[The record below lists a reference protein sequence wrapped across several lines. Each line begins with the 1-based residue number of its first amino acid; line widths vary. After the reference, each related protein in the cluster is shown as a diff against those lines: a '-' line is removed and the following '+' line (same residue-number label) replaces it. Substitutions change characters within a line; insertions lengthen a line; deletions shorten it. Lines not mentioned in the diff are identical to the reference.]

1 MDPIYIFKTTKA
13 HAKEDVRKLF
23 INILGN
29 DAIDRL
35 LVIDGVDC
43 DLRVFVIVF
52 WGIPKVN
59 EFHQLYTEPGDT
71 LYGKKL
77 PGVLEQL
84 DPYGIF
90 RDGHFPAPHFL
101 RNSKNLTD
109 DELYQLGIGGGGE
122 FIYVQLPTDEDKD
135 LHWEMYRDGV
145 YYMPDMSYYNKY
157 HLDPLSVTDKPLR
170 PSIPRIKTTT
180 DHKFSNFERW
190 RDFYIE
196 HPATWPKDL
205 THEERANLEETYA
218 SLDMKC
224 RWTPECG
231 RDPTNL
237 AEEQERL
244 EAVYQPSIYQPPP
257 DYTEFLATELSEI
270 KLRYDTEVER
280 AKAALPEG
288 FVCPQL
294 PLERQMTEPYIT
306 TDISRSIPQREGESF
321 PAQERIFFDRSQY
334 SIGKYKWNYRKFD

>member
-1 MDPIYIFKTTKA
+1 MDPIYIFKTSKA
-13 HAKEDVRKLF
+13 HAKEDIRRLF
-23 INILGN
+23 NDILGH

-35 LVIDGVDC
+35 LVIDGVDS
-43 DLRVFVIVF
+43 DLRVFIFVF
-52 WGIPKVN
+52 WCVPMVN

-77 PGVLEQL
+77 PGLLEQFE
-84 DPYGIF
+84 PYAIF

-101 RNSKNLTD
+101 RNSKNLSD
-109 DELYQLGIGGGGE
+109 SELHQLGIGGPGE

-157 HLDPLSVTDKPLR
+157 HLDPLSATDKPLR
-170 PSIPRIKTTT
+170 PSISIKCTGTTNY
-180 DHKFSNFERW
+180 NFERW

-205 THEERANLEETYA
+205 TDEERANLEETYA
-218 SLDMKC
+218 SVDMKS

-231 RDPTNL
+231 RDPTNM

-244 EAVYQPSIYQPPP
+244 EAIFQPTDFTDNIS
-257 DYTEFLATELSEI
+257 
-270 KLRYDTEVER
+270 YDIEYS
-280 AKAALPEG
+280 
-288 FVCPQL
+288 
-294 PLERQMTEPYIT
+294 PLERQFSAHDIT
-306 TDISRSIPQREGESF
+306 RSIDSHHTN
-321 PAQERIFFDRSQY
+321 A
-334 SIGKYKWNYRKFD
+334 KYIWHYRKFD

>member
-13 HAKEDVRKLF
+13 HAKEDIRRLF
-23 INILGN
+23 NDILGD

-35 LVIDGVDC
+35 LAIDALDC
-43 DLRVFVIVF
+43 DLRIFIFVF
-52 WGIPKVN
+52 WCVPMVN
-59 EFHQLYTEPGDT
+59 EFHKLYTEPGDT

-77 PGVLEQL
+77 PGLLEQL

-101 RNSKNLTD
+101 RNSKNLSD
-109 DELYQLGIGGGGE
+109 AELNQLGIGGPGE
-122 FIYVQLPTDEDKD
+122 FIYVQLPTDDDKD

-157 HLDPLSVTDKPLR
+157 HLDPLSATDKPLR
-170 PSIPRIKTTT
+170 PSIPRINTST
-180 DHKFSNFERW
+180 DTNSGFERW

-205 THEERANLEETYA
+205 THEERVNLEESY
-218 SLDMKC
+218 SSVDMKS

-231 RDPTNL
+231 RDPTNM

-244 EAVYQPSIYQPPP
+244 EAIYQHFDEP
-257 DYTEFLATELSEI
+257 LANVFITSQ
-270 KLRYDTEVER
+270 YDLEYEVS
-280 AKAALPEG
+280 
-288 FVCPQL
+288 
-294 PLERQMTEPYIT
+294 PLERQISEPV
-306 TDISRSIPQREGESF
+306 ISRSCGDSLEHR
-321 PAQERIFFDRSQY
+321 
-334 SIGKYKWNYRKFD
+334 YKWNYRKFD

>member
-1 MDPIYIFKTTKA
+1 MDPIYIFKTTKE
-13 HAKEDVRKLF
+13 HAKEDVRRLF

-35 LVIDGVDC
+35 LVIDGLDC
-43 DLRVFVIVF
+43 DLRIFVFVF
-52 WGIPKVN
+52 WGIPMVN
-59 EFHQLYTEPGDT
+59 DFHQLYTDPGDT

-84 DPYGIF
+84 NPYGIF

-101 RNSKNLTD
+101 RNSHNLSD
-109 DELYQLGIGGGGE
+109 SELDHLGIGGPGE

-135 LHWEMYRDGV
+135 LHWEMYRDGI

-157 HLDPLSVTDKPLR
+157 HIDPLSVTDKPLR
-170 PSIPRIKTTT
+170 PCITRIKTTN
-180 DHKFSNFERW
+180 DPKISNFERW

-205 THEERANLEETYA
+205 TDEERANLEETYA
-218 SLDMKC
+218 SLGMKC
-224 RWTPECG
+224 RWSPECG
-231 RDPTNL
+231 RDPTNM

-244 EAVYQPSIYQPPP
+244 DAIYQPP
-257 DYTEFLATELSEI
+257 DLAMEFSEI
-270 KLRYDTEVER
+270 KLRYDSNP
-280 AKAALPEG
+280 LD
-288 FVCPQL
+288 CQ
-294 PLERQMTEPYIT
+294 PLERQ
-306 TDISRSIPQREGESF
+306 ISSPDFTRSIPLRDAY
-321 PAQERIFFDRSQY
+321 PAHERIFFDKSQY

>member
-13 HAKEDVRKLF
+13 HAKEDIRRLF
-23 INILGN
+23 NDILGH

-35 LVIDGVDC
+35 LSIDGVDC
-43 DLRVFVIVF
+43 DLRIFIFVF
-52 WGIPKVN
+52 WCVPLVN
-59 EFHQLYTEPGDT
+59 DFHQLYTEPGDT

-77 PGVLEQL
+77 PGLLEKL

-109 DELYQLGIGGGGE
+109 SELHQLGIGGPGE
-122 FIYVQLPTDEDKD
+122 FIYIQLPTDDDKD
-135 LHWEMYRDGV
+135 VHWEMYRDGV

-157 HLDPLSVTDKPLR
+157 HLDPLSATDKPLR
-170 PSIPRIKTTT
+170 PCITTIKTSV
-180 DHKFSNFERW
+180 SNSGFERW

-205 THEERANLEETYA
+205 TDEERANLEETYA
-218 SLDMKC
+218 SVDMKS

-231 RDPTNL
+231 RDPTSM

-244 EAVYQPSIYQPPP
+244 EAIYQPLE
-257 DYTEFLATELSEI
+257 YEI
-270 KLRYDTEVER
+270 NLEHEYS
-280 AKAALPEG
+280 
-288 FVCPQL
+288 
-294 PLERQMTEPYIT
+294 PLERQISQPV
-306 TDISRSIPQREGESF
+306 ISRSLGDSM
-321 PAQERIFFDRSQY
+321 DL
-334 SIGKYKWNYRKFD
+334 KYNWNYRKFD